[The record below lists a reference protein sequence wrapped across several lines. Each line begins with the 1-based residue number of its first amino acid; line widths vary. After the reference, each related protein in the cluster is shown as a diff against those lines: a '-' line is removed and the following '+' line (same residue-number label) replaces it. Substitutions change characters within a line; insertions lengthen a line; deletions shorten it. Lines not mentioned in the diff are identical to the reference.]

1 MGQQVL
7 EQVTLQLKKINK
19 TFFFIVKFILI
30 FFICNFFFVSNLF
43 SKEIRI
49 TANKNNIEEL
59 LKLDP
64 NNIDFLFIYAKKK
77 EELNEYKLSEHIYK
91 KIIAL
96 RPNELR
102 YYLDLAKIQFLRF
115 DYVNS
120 EKNFLYVYNKENVPS
135 NVKFNIRNYL
145 KMINEKKSG
154 KVNYI
159 VKLSHNDNINNGT
172 YADTIKLFGVPFKI
186 DKNAKAKSSYELFTN
201 IDGSIGKNVYGQ
213 KINTGFDISYS
224 DFQSKNYDRLKYG
237 INIGPEFVFKNN
249 KINLDYSFSQEKIG
263 FSKILNINQLMLK
276 GFQNKNNSQFLLTT
290 GIDNKRYYN
299 NKDYNTEGN
308 FIEFKSNFFSKK
320 RFSLG
325 ANYKYTKNNAIND
338 FYGNEKNYF
347 ELTSSINLF
356 KNLSLNLSS
365 GIEIAAYDKY
375 QPIFSRTRRDNLKF
389 VNLNIRNDRWFIGNY
404 MPQINLTFRKNKSNV
419 DVYDTKSDNI
429 SLNLVKEF

>member
-1 MGQQVL
+1 MQQQDL
-7 EQVTLQLKKINK
+7 DQVTLQLKKINK
-19 TFFFIVKFILI
+19 TFVLIIKLVLI
-30 FFICNFFFVSNLF
+30 FFICNTFSISSLF

-49 TANKNNIEEL
+49 TADKSNIEEL

-77 EELNEYKLSEHIYK
+77 EELYEYKLSENIYK
-91 KIIAL
+91 KIISL

-145 KMINEKKSG
+145 KLINEKKSG
-154 KVNYI
+154 KINYT

-186 DKNAKAKSSYELFTN
+186 DENAKAKSSYELFTN
-201 IDGSIGKNVYGQ
+201 IDGSIGKNVHGQ

-263 FSKILNINQLMLK
+263 FNKILNTNQLMLK
-276 GFQNKNNSQFLLTT
+276 GFQNKNNSQFLFTM
-290 GIDNKRYYN
+290 GIDNKSYYN
-299 NKDYNTEGN
+299 NKDFNTDGN
-308 FIEFKSNFFSKK
+308 FIEFKSNFFYKK

-325 ANYKYTKNNAIND
+325 ANYKYIKNNAIND

-347 ELTSSINLF
+347 ELTSSMYLF
-356 KNLSLNLSS
+356 KNLSFNLSG
-365 GIEIAAYDKY
+365 GIETAAYDKY

>member
-1 MGQQVL
+1 MEQQDL
-7 EQVTLQLKKINK
+7 DQVTLQQQKISKKSFLI
-19 TFFFIVKFILI
+19 IKFILI
-30 FFICNFFFVSNLF
+30 FFISNFFFLLSSF

-77 EELNEYKLSEHIYK
+77 EELNEYKLSENIYK
-91 KIIAL
+91 KIISL

-145 KMINEKKSG
+145 KLINEKKSG
-154 KVNYI
+154 KINYT

-186 DKNAKAKSSYELFTN
+186 DENAKAKSSYELFTN
-201 IDGSIGKNVYGQ
+201 IDGSIEKNVYGQ

-224 DFQSKNYDRLKYG
+224 DFKNKIYDRLKYG

-263 FSKILNINQLMLK
+263 FSKILNTNQLMLK
-276 GFQNKNNSQFLLTT
+276 GFQNKNESQFLFTV
-290 GIDNKRYYN
+290 GIDDKSYYN

-308 FIEFKSNFFSKK
+308 FIEFKSNFLLKK

-347 ELTSSINLF
+347 ELTSSINFF
-356 KNLSLNLSS
+356 KNYLFNLST
-365 GIEIAAYDKY
+365 GIEISAYDKY
-375 QPIFSRTRRDNLKF
+375 QPIFSKTRRDYLKF
-389 VNLNIRNDRWFIGNY
+389 VNLNIRNDRLVIGNY
-404 MPQINLTFRKNKSNV
+404 IPQINLTFRKNKSNV
-419 DVYDTKSDNI
+419 NVYDTKSDNI
-429 SLNLVKEF
+429 SLYLVKEF